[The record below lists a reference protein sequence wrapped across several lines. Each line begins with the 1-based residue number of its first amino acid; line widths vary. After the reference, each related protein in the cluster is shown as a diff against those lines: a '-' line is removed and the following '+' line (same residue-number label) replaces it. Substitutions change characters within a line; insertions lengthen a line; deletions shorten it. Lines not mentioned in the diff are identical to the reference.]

1 MASMRSSPH
10 SVKQW
15 QLASVGLLT
24 GKTLTSVADPM
35 SRSLTSMS
43 NQTRFSAWTP
53 LTSKTFN
60 KQLFHERVGLICHW
74 FDLWTDKQRKLLLQA
89 LLMRSSRSQLKF
101 VQDWFMEEV
110 PVSKLDFTTVLPR
123 FISLYIFSFLSPQ
136 ELCAVAQV
144 NWHWKF
150 LSEQD
155 CLWIPKCIKF
165 GWFLPY
171 TPSDNEY
178 GSWKRHYVACVAHLD
193 YLTPREATEIY
204 GTLNEPKEHDEEQ
217 EEKWKEKLLRKML
230 WDRLAQHK
238 RELFKTRP
246 PWMSGTWNSMLL
258 KSKSQ
263 SHLHRA
269 VFHKTALQAALEKQL
284 ASSSIKALP
293 KRKNI
298 SGSRSYP
305 VLPSRKRMLQTQE
318 NVSCPVQPHLLLI
331 SSRIPAY
338 EMVLAS
344 IKPNVVPLVYD
355 HSGLTLESLFHY
367 IEKAL
372 DGRRAKTI
380 GIIANGDS
388 GEINLLQG
396 CRISIKNVLSSDVR
410 DFWEKVGCCVVPEEE
425 EGEIHLFV
433 PLAASEAGM
442 KVLSQ
447 LSQLTGV
454 TFSTPTGTATGSYQ
468 HILSE
473 WLGGQRRESPLFMYF
488 STVKMEAWCR
498 LAEALEETLK
508 SVRKQMRPYLI
519 KMQKNICGRM
529 VGQFMFDSMGVAKVL
544 ANQETAQ
551 ALAEG
556 LVEHSR
562 ESCENSLE
570 SLALFLLRKCRR
582 NKELEKEQ
590 DSKTTLTAFLEQE
603 DAKEKEMPTK
613 ETIYHLHDSEPK
625 FEELLDLDRNLQ
637 GYSSDK
643 RTSFVREILGSE
655 RTYVQMLDIVREV
668 YAVPLKAALT
678 SNRAIL
684 SFANVQ
690 IIFSDILAIL
700 ELNRQFLGDL
710 AERLQEWGP
719 AQCLGDVFT
728 KFGMQLKAYTNFF
741 NNYAVILKTIDK
753 CRETV
758 PPFRVL
764 LERHDKTVVTKMMT
778 LQELFLCPSARFD
791 EYVYL
796 LYALRLHTPPE
807 HADREDLTAAVKQM
821 KQYRDYINQLK
832 QKVDNDDEMLNTQK
846 IIQGCPSL
854 LEANRHFIRVQ
865 DVALLSCYN
874 EEICV
879 SLRMYE
885 HVSDLSL
892 FLFNDALVI
901 AKRSVSSVPFRR
913 TSSTKYQFS
922 ASVALCRLLLE
933 DIPDSKYIKNAFV
946 LQGPKRRW
954 TCSTETEDDKFT
966 WLSVLQSTIHAS
978 TDK

>member
-1 MASMRSSPH
+1 MASMRSSPQNI
-10 SVKQW
+10 KQW

-24 GKTLTSVADPM
+24 GETPMSVTEPM
-35 SRSLTSMS
+35 SRTLTSMS
-43 NQTRFSAWTP
+43 NLTRFSAWTP
-53 LTSKTFN
+53 LTNKTFN
-60 KQLFHERVGLICHW
+60 KQLFHERVNLICHW
-74 FDLWTDKQRKLLLQA
+74 FDLWTGKQRKYLLQA

-101 VQDWFMEEV
+101 MQDWFTEEV
-110 PVSKLDFTTVLPR
+110 PVAKLDFTTVLPR

-136 ELCAVAQV
+136 ALCATAQV
-144 NWHWKF
+144 NWHWRF

-155 CLWIPKCIKF
+155 YLWMPKCVKF

-204 GTLNEPKEHDEEQ
+204 GTLNEPKESDEEQ
-217 EEKWKEKLLRKML
+217 DEKWREKLLRKML
-230 WDRLAQHK
+230 HDRLAQHK
-238 RELFKTRP
+238 RNLFKTRP
-246 PWMSGTWNSMLL
+246 PWLSGTWNSVLL

-263 SHLHRA
+263 SHLSQA
-269 VFHKTALQAALEKQL
+269 VSHESALQAALWLIRGKTDTSNLALSRQLAEDSKPISSIGLVLEKEL
-284 ASSSIKALP
+284 ASSSIKVLP

-298 SGSRSYP
+298 SGSKSYP
-305 VLPSRKRMLQTQE
+305 VPPSRQRVFRAQDGL
-318 NVSCPVQPHLLLI
+318 SCPVQLRLLLI
-331 SSRIPAY
+331 SSRVPAY

-344 IKPNVVPLVYD
+344 IRPNVVPLLYD
-355 HSGLTLESLFHY
+355 HSGLTLESLLHDV
-367 IEKAL
+367 EKVL

-396 CRISIKNVLSSDVR
+396 CRISMENVLNSDIR
-410 DFWEKVGCCVVPEEE
+410 DFWEKLGSCVAPEEG

-433 PLAASEAGM
+433 PLAASEGGM

-447 LSQLTGV
+447 LSHLTGV

-488 STVKMEAWCR
+488 STVKVEEWCR
-498 LAEALEETLK
+498 LAQVLEEVLK
-508 SVRKQMRPYLI
+508 SVRKQMRPYLS
-519 KMQKNICGRM
+519 KMQKMICGRM
-529 VGQFMFDSMGVAKVL
+529 VGQCMFDSMGITKVL
-544 ANQETAQ
+544 TNQETAQ

-556 LVEHSR
+556 LMDLSR
-562 ESCENSLE
+562 GNCENPLE

-582 NKELEKEQ
+582 NKELEKEH
-590 DSKTTLTAFLEQE
+590 DLETTLSAFLEQE
-603 DAKEKEMPTK
+603 DAKEKEMSTT
-613 ETIYHLHDSEPK
+613 ETIYHLHESK
-625 FEELLDLDRNLQ
+625 LELLDLDSNLQ

-643 RTSFVREILGSE
+643 RTSFAREILGSE
-655 RTYVQMLDIVREV
+655 RTYVQMLEIVREV
-668 YAVPLKAALT
+668 YAVPLKAALA

-700 ELNRQFLGDL
+700 ELNRRFLGDL

-728 KFGMQLKAYTNFF
+728 KFGMQLKTYTNFF

-753 CRETV
+753 CRETI
-758 PPFRVL
+758 PHFRAFL
-764 LERHDKTVVTKMMT
+764 KRHDNTVVTKMMT
-778 LQELFLCPSARFD
+778 LQELLLFPSTRFE

-821 KQYRDYINQLK
+821 KQYRDYTNQLK
-832 QKVDNDDEMLNTQK
+832 QKVDNDDKMLNTQK
-846 IIQGCPSL
+846 IIQGCPNL
-854 LEANRHFIRVQ
+854 LEANRHLLRVQ
-865 DVALLSCYN
+865 NVALLSCYN
-874 EEICV
+874 EDICA
-879 SLRMYE
+879 SLRCQECFY
-885 HVSDLSL
+885 S
-892 FLFNDALVI
+892 A
-901 AKRSVSSVPFRR
+901 RS
-913 TSSTKYQFS
+913 
-922 ASVALCRLLLE
+922 
-933 DIPDSKYIKNAFV
+933 
-946 LQGPKRRW
+946 
-954 TCSTETEDDKFT
+954 
-966 WLSVLQSTIHAS
+966 
-978 TDK
+978 